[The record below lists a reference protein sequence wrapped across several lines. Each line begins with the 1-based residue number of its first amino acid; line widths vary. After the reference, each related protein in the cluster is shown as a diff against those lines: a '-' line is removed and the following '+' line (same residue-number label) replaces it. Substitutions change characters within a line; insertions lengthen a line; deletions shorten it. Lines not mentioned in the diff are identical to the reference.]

1 MRALLLMPLLLCCL
15 LVTACSTTKQ
25 PAPQA
30 QEQEALTRSAPA
42 ATASP
47 APLAKGQNAGDS
59 VLDDSLDDYDEMPRT
74 NISDPLEPWN
84 RFWFSFNDGFY
95 TYVADPMY
103 RGYAFVMPHE
113 FRNGLRNFLYNLLF
127 PLRFVNNLLQGRP
140 LEAGVEFGRFIV
152 NSTVGIGGLFDVTKD
167 RKTIVPVDPDGE
179 DLGQTLGR
187 WGIGHGIYIVWPF
200 LGPSSVRES
209 IGLVGDAFT
218 DPLGYYNPILVQAS
232 ISTVRTFNNLDS
244 VLETYNSMKEASLD
258 PYVAAREAYIAY
270 RNRRVEK

>member
-1 MRALLLMPLLLCCL
+1 MRVFLPLLLLLCCL
-15 LVTACSTTKQ
+15 LAAGCSTNKQ
-25 PAPQA
+25 PSPQ
-30 QEQEALTRSAPA
+30 QTQLSSPLPA
-42 ATASP
+42 APPVQGA
-47 APLAKGQNAGDS
+47 NAGDS
-59 VLDDSLDDYDEMPRT
+59 VIDNSLDDYDEMPRT
-74 NISDPLEPWN
+74 VISDPLEPWN
-84 RFWFSFNDGFY
+84 RFWFGFNDGFY

-103 RGYAFVMPHE
+103 RGYAFIMPQE
-113 FRNGLRNFLYNLLF
+113 FRNGLHNFFYNLLF

-152 NSTVGIGGLFDVTKD
+152 NTTVGIGGLFDVTKD

-200 LGPSSVRES
+200 LGPSSVRETV
-209 IGLVGDAFT
+209 GLVGDAFT
-218 DPLGYYNPILVQAS
+218 DPLGYYYNPIWLQLG
-232 ISTVRTFNNLDS
+232 ISTARNFNNLDS
-244 VLETYNSMKEASLD
+244 VLDTYNSMKEASLD